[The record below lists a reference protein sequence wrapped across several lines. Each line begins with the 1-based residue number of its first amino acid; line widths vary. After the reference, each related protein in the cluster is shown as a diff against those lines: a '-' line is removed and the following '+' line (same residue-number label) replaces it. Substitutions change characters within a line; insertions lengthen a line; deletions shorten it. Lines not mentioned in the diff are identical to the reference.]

1 MSNVRVIFFAAVFW
15 LHDFA
20 WRAKKTAEKKTPR
33 LIRVDVNKNF
43 NLHMYLRIALLLQ
56 NKLLIWRPLG
66 YCEHSVQSFD
76 MLFSLLNAE
85 NFLYHQFWEFDSWS
99 RQSLP
104 FHDNYVIFN
113 TLLLGNLLK
122 EVKRNNMLIT
132 LELKKMSASFQNL
145 PTLPPQKHTKFS
157 TPSFTQCLSK
167 VL

>member
-1 MSNVRVIFFAAVFW
+1 MSNLRVILFAAVVW

-20 WRAKKTAEKKTPR
+20 WRAKITAEKKTPS

-43 NLHMYLRIALLLQ
+43 NLHMYLRIPLLLQ

-66 YCEHSVQSFD
+66 YCELSVPSFN
-76 MLFSLLNAE
+76 MLFSLLTAAD
-85 NFLYHQFWEFDSWS
+85 FLYHQFWEFDSWS

-132 LELKKMSASFQNL
+132 LELKKMSANFLNL
-145 PTLPPQKHTKFS
+145 PTLPPRKNTKFS
-157 TPSFTQCLSK
+157 TLSFIQSLSN